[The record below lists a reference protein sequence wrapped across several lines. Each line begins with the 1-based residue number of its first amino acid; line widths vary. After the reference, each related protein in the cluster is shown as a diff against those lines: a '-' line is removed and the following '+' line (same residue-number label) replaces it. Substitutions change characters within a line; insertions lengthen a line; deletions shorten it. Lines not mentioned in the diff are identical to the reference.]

1 VAPPGLPGSEIRRQ
15 KARHPLRSFWQGE
28 NSILTCPRIS
38 HLERL
43 RPRNRN
49 ASGAGKGES
58 DHSMTSNKTLDM
70 SARDLNQ
77 TLERLTDEILANH
90 QNQEELV
97 LVGIRTGGAFLAQ
110 RLAASITRRTSR
122 PVRVGVLDITL
133 YRDDWTQLSHKPL
146 VGKTELPGSIDGQE
160 VVLVDDVLFTGRT
173 IRAALDALIDYG
185 RPRRIEL
192 AVLVDRGG
200 RELPIQPDYVGRAMA
215 LPQGQR
221 VNVYLTEMGRPDE
234 VAIELGPPARS

>member
-1 VAPPGLPGSEIRRQ
+1 MPHRKRQ
-15 KARHPLRSFWQGE
+15 VRK
-28 NSILTCPRIS
+28 
-38 HLERL
+38 
-43 RPRNRN
+43 
-49 ASGAGKGES
+49 KGES
-58 DHSMTSNKTLDM
+58 RNSMTSNQNLSM
-70 SARDLNQ
+70 PARELEQ
-77 TLERLTDEILANH
+77 TLERLTDEIMANH
-90 QNQEELV
+90 QNPDEVV

-110 RLAASITRRTSR
+110 RLAANITRRTSR

-146 VGKTELPGSIDGQE
+146 VGKTELPGSIDDQE

-200 RELPIQPDYVGRAMA
+200 RELPIQPDYVGQTLQ
-215 LPQGQR
+215 LPPGQR
-221 VNVYLTEMGRPDE
+221 VNVYLSEMGRPDQ
-234 VAIELGPPARS
+234 VAIESGPPERP